1 MNIARENIDAL
12 NAVLKLNIAPEDYD
26 AKVNEILKDYRKK
39 ANMPGF
45 RPGKV
50 PASIIDRMYKKPVM
64 AEEINK
70 IMSESIGKYL
80 TDEKVN
86 ILGNPLPHES
96 EQNTIDWDNQKE
108 FEFSF
113 DLGLAPE
120 VNVDLSDQ
128 YKVPFYDINIDEKII
143 DDTVKNYTGRF
154 GKLEPADVAEKDG
167 TVKGTISQL
176 DEKGEVVEKG
186 LSAENASIY
195 LNTLD
200 EESQKLFVDKKA
212 GDTVVFDIKKVYK
225 NESEIARIFNINKKV
240 AEGVSGNFQV
250 KIEELSKYVEA
261 EINQELFDK
270 VFGKDTVKTE
280 EEFRNKIKEQI
291 QSNFEYESEF
301 RFHVD
306 AEEIFVDKIGMELPD
321 AFLKRLMLYNN
332 EGKVNQDDVEKEYPR
347 FEKNLRW
354 QLIKKSIAQ
363 ANNIEVTEEEIKEE
377 AKKSIK
383 NQFAQYGYY
392 DIPEEELEKYAAG
405 MLKKDEDRDRLADKK
420 IEEKIIA
427 LVKEK
432 VKIDHKKVS
441 LEDFNKLYQEK
452 K

>member
-12 NAVLKLNIAPEDYD
+12 NAVLKINIAPEDYD

-120 VNVDLSDQ
+120 VNVDFSNQ
-128 YKVPFYDINIDEKII
+128 YKVPFYDITIDDKII

-154 GKLEPADVAEKDG
+154 GKLEPTDVAEKDG

-176 DEKGEVVEKG
+176 DEKGELVEKG

-195 LNTLD
+195 LNTVD
-200 EESQKLFVDKKA
+200 EDTQKLFEAKKA
-212 GDTVVFDIKKVYK
+212 GDTVVFDIKKVFK
-225 NESEIARIFNINKKV
+225 NESEIARIFNITKKV

-332 EGKVNQDDVEKEYPR
+332 EGKVNQDDIEKEYPR

-363 ANNIEVTEEEIKEE
+363 ANNIEVTEDEIKEE

-392 DIPEEELEKYAAG
+392 DVPEEELEKYSAG